1 MKLSRNGARLIE
13 EFEGFRS
20 APYRDAVGVWT
31 IGFGSTTNVGPHTP
45 PVTRAQAEARM
56 MREVD
61 AHYGAAINAL
71 SLPLNQNQFD
81 ALVSFVYNVGP
92 GGVAPTT
99 TVGKRLRAHDWHGA
113 ADALLAWDKAGGRPL
128 AGLTRRRHA
137 ERALFLKPA
146 AKPPAKA
153 TVKRKR
159 VAKATPRY
167 LIIDG
172 CPCPYDVA
180 AQIYRVLRK
189 AGQTANSIYRGDD
202 AATLLHA
209 HGKRTQREIH
219 ADPALAAI
227 SNPPGRSSHDL
238 HGDGVIG
245 RPGEHLATWQVGV
258 DSGTD
263 DPAAAAAIERAARA
277 FGWIVHHPYSR
288 GAERHHWNFKVQP
301 KARNPLQAARLIAIR
316 ARLPRR

>member
-1 MKLSRNGARLIE
+1 VKLSHNGARLIE
-13 EFEGFRS
+13 SFEGFRS

-31 IGFGSTTNVGPHTP
+31 IGFGSTRNVGPHTP
-45 PVTRAQAEARM
+45 PVTRQQAEARM
-56 MREVD
+56 MREID
-61 AHYGAAINAL
+61 ESYGASVNAL
-71 SLPLNQNQFD
+71 KLPLNQNQFD

-92 GGVAPTT
+92 GGIGPNT
-99 TVGKRLRAHDWHGA
+99 TVGKRLRARDWHAA

-146 AKPPAKA
+146 AKPKA
-153 TVKRKR
+153 PTKRKT
-159 VAKATPRY
+159 ATARPRY
-167 LIIDG
+167 LVIDG

-180 AQIYRVLRK
+180 AQAYRVLRK
-189 AGQTANSIYRGDD
+189 AGQSANSIYRGDD
-202 AATLLHA
+202 AAALLHA

-227 SNPPGRSSHDL
+227 SNPPGRSSHEL
-238 HGDGVIG
+238 RGDGVIG
-245 RPGEHLATWQVGV
+245 RAGEHLATWQVGV
-258 DSGTD
+258 DSGSD
-263 DPAAAAAIERAARA
+263 DPTAAAAIERAARA
-277 FGWIVHHPYSR
+277 FGWVVHHPYAR
-288 GAERHHWNFKVQP
+288 GVERHHWNFKAQP